1 MCHDQHLGLVIKN
14 LSARIITIKTL
25 FWQIVKDTSLEA
37 LTLTRTLE
45 INWEIILIF
54 IYTRFNEKIRREVKI
69 KKKAQHLAK
78 FFIQSYEK
86 WKLKWKPH
94 FKHSAVIKAK

>member
-1 MCHDQHLGLVIKN
+1 M
-14 LSARIITIKTL
+14 
-25 FWQIVKDTSLEA
+25 
-37 LTLTRTLE
+37 
-45 INWEIILIF
+45 
-54 IYTRFNEKIRREVKI
+54 EVKI
-69 KKKAQHLAK
+69 KKKTQHLAQ